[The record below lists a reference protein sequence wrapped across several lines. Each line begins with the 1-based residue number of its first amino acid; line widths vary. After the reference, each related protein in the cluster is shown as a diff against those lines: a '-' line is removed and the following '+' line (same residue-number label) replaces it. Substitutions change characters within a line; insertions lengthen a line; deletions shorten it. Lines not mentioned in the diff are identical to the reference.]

1 MWGGRAALSRRD
13 AILSVAFSSTSD
25 DFEIQSPYG
34 SYPGYVNLMRK
45 DFNRAGELAWLV
57 GASYHFERIGIP
69 GLSAFANF
77 ARGTSARDG
86 SSGDSLPNQ
95 QEFDL
100 TVDYH
105 LPEGR
110 LKGFW
115 VRLRYAYLDEDGDAD
130 PAHDFRVILNYQIP
144 IL

>member
-1 MWGGRAALSRRD
+1 M
-13 AILSVAFSSTSD
+13 
-25 DFEIQSPYG
+25 
-34 SYPGYVNLMRK
+34 
-45 DFNRAGELAWLV
+45 
-57 GASYHFERIGIP
+57 GASYHFEAIGIP

-95 QEFDL
+95 QEIDV

-110 LKGFW
+110 LKA
-115 VRLRYAYLDEDGDAD
+115 RPRST
-130 PAHDFRVILNYQIP
+130 PP
-144 IL
+144 